1 MYRLRIGT
9 PTLPLRV
16 AKALLPVLMALLS
29 AACLMVPVRTTYYEP
44 NALDGTLEQSMGV
57 SKRKDTVGRAVDGLA
72 VHVRADSTP
81 GKDFTVDIHLSWRD
95 EAIEVNP
102 NLIEL
107 QAIAEGT
114 TYQALSV
121 SSRRA
126 RSDESHRSSDWIT
139 LTFPDSAAAND
150 IAIVFAAGAVT
161 KDGMDLALKPFR
173 FTRVSKWNAHVY

>member
-1 MYRLRIGT
+1 VNRLPIGT
-9 PTLPLRV
+9 SIQPLRLV
-16 AKALLPVLMALLS
+16 KALLPALMALLT
-29 AACLMVPVRTTYYEP
+29 AACLVLPVRTTYYEP
-44 NALDGTLEQSMGV
+44 NALDGTLEQTTGV

-81 GKDFTVDIHLSWRD
+81 GNAMTVGIHLSWRD

-107 QAIAEGT
+107 QAAADGT
-114 TYQALSV
+114 TFQALSV
-121 SSRRA
+121 SRRNA

-150 IAIVFAAGAVT
+150 IAVVFAAGAVKKNGT
-161 KDGMDLALKPFR
+161 DLPLNPFR